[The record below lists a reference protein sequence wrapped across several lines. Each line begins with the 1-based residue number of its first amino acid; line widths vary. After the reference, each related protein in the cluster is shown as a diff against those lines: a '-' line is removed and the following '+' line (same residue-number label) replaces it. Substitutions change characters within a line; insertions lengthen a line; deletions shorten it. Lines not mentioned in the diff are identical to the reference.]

1 MAGDSSSIPLSSPI
15 GVIDSG
21 VGGLTTVAQLS
32 SLLPGENIIYCGDN
46 GNAPYGNRSGE
57 EIVELT
63 TNMLAFLADQNVK
76 LVAVACNT
84 ISSTFDLPEFA
95 GYEKQFGF
103 PVLSI
108 IRSAAEDV
116 VALRYTKV
124 GVIATAFTIA
134 SKCYP
139 TLIDELEGDIDV
151 YGEPSEKLAALIEQ
165 GDLKSPAIDA
175 DVGNHVANLLGAH
188 PDVRDI
194 VLGCTHYPIV
204 ESIFQAKAP
213 HVAFINPAE
222 AQARAVRVNLKSAG
236 LLYHGHHESVGSLDI
251 NTSGSRPVYD
261 TVLGELNV
269 TRPFSL
275 NVVDFASSSS
285 IRRA

>member
-1 MAGDSSSIPLSSPI
+1 MVDARSPI

-32 SLLPGENIIYCGDN
+32 TLLPGENIVYCGDN

-63 TNMLAFLADQNVK
+63 KNMLAFLAEKDVK
-76 LVAVACNT
+76 MVAVACNT

-95 GYEKQFGF
+95 GYEQQYGF

-116 VALRYTKV
+116 VKLGYTKV

-134 SKCYP
+134 SECYP
-139 TLIDELEGDIDV
+139 ALIDKLEGDIAV
-151 YGEPSEKLAALIEQ
+151 YGEPSERLAALIEQ

-175 DVGNHVANLLGAH
+175 EVSGHVANLLGAH

-204 ESIFQAKAP
+204 EDIFQAKAP

-222 AQARAVRVNLKSAG
+222 AQARAVRVHLNGEG
-236 LLYHGHHESVGSLDI
+236 LLLHGQHDTVGILDI
-251 NTSGSRPVYD
+251 NTSGGRVVYE
-261 TVLGELNV
+261 TVLAELNV
-269 TRPFSL
+269 TREFSL
-275 NVVDFASSSS
+275 NVVEFTAATAPATASV
-285 IRRA
+285 

>member
-1 MAGDSSSIPLSSPI
+1 MVTTQSPI

-32 SLLPGENIIYCGDN
+32 KLLPGENIIYCGDN

-63 TNMLAFLADQNVK
+63 KQMLTFLAEHEVK
-76 LVAVACNT
+76 MVAVACNT
-84 ISSTFDLPEFA
+84 ISATFDTPSLA
-95 GYEKQFGF
+95 GYENQFGF

-116 VALRYTKV
+116 VQLMYTQV
-124 GVIATAFTIA
+124 GVIATAFTVA
-134 SKCYP
+134 SGCYG
-139 TLIDELEGDIDV
+139 TLIDDLESDIRV

-165 GDLKSPAIDA
+165 GDLTSPAIA
-175 DVGNHVANLLGAH
+175 AEVQLHVDNLMGAH
-188 PDVRDI
+188 PKVKDI

-204 ESIFQAKAP
+204 ENIFEQKAP

-222 AQARAVRVNLKSAG
+222 AQARAIRVHLTEAG
-236 LLYHGHHESVGSLDI
+236 LLHHGNNDFVGSLHI
-251 NTSGSRPVYD
+251 NTSGGRPVYD
-261 TVLGELNV
+261 TVLSELNV
-269 TRPFSL
+269 TRDYTL
-275 NVVDFASSSS
+275 CQVDFSSGEVPANS
-285 IRRA
+285 

>member
-21 VGGLTTVAQLS
+21 VGGLTRVAQLS

-151 YGEPSEKLAALIEQ
+151 YREPSEKLAALIEQ

-175 DVGNHVANLLGAH
+175 EVGNHVANLLGAH

-204 ESIFQAKAP
+204 ESIVSGEGAARGVHQSGRIAGACCAGEP
-213 HVAFINPAE
+213 QERGIAVPRASRERRQSRHQHERQPPRVRHRAWRAERDASVQPQRRRLRFI
-222 AQARAVRVNLKSAG
+222 
-236 LLYHGHHESVGSLDI
+236 
-251 NTSGSRPVYD
+251 
-261 TVLGELNV
+261 
-269 TRPFSL
+269 
-275 NVVDFASSSS
+275 
-285 IRRA
+285 

>member
-1 MAGDSSSIPLSSPI
+1 MVAAAQPVVPSSPI

-32 SLLPGENIIYCGDN
+32 KLLPGESIVYCGDN

-63 TNMLAFLADQNVK
+63 KNMLAFLAERNVK
-76 LVAVACNT
+76 MVAVACNT

-95 GYEKQFGF
+95 GYEQQFGF

-108 IRSAAEDV
+108 IRSTAEDV
-116 VALRYTKV
+116 VTLGYTKV

-151 YGEPSEKLAALIEQ
+151 YGEPSEKLAALIEK
-165 GDLKSPAIDA
+165 GDLKSLAIDQE
-175 DVGNHVANLLGAH
+175 VSTHLRNLLGAH

-204 ESIFQAKAP
+204 EDIFQAKAP

-222 AQARAVRVNLKSAG
+222 AQARTVRVHLNEAG
-236 LLYHGHHESVGSLDI
+236 LLFHGQHDTVGTLDI
-251 NTSGSRPVYD
+251 NTSGTRPVYD

-269 TRPFSL
+269 TRGFNL
-275 NVVDFASSSS
+275 NVVDFATAAS
-285 IRRA
+285 A

>member
-1 MAGDSSSIPLSSPI
+1 MVTDTQSPTPSSPI

-32 SLLPGENIIYCGDN
+32 KLLPGENIVYCGDN
-46 GNAPYGNRSGE
+46 GNAPYGNRSGA

-63 TNMLAFLADQNVK
+63 KQMLAFLAERNVK
-76 LVAVACNT
+76 MVAVACNT

-95 GYEKQFGF
+95 GYEQQFGI

-116 VALRYTKV
+116 VKLGYTKV

-139 TLIDELEGDIDV
+139 TLIDEFEGDIDV

-175 DVGNHVANLLGAH
+175 EVGGHVQNLLGAH

-204 ESIFQAKAP
+204 QDIFQAKAP
-213 HVAFINPAE
+213 HLAFINPAE
-222 AQARAVRVNLKSAG
+222 AQARAVRVHLNNAG
-236 LLYHGHHESVGSLDI
+236 LLFHGQHETVGTLDI
-251 NTSGSRPVYD
+251 NTSGSRSVYD

-269 TRPFSL
+269 TRPFTL
-275 NVVDFASSSS
+275 NVVDFAADSSGA
-285 IRRA
+285 R